1 MYQNGFNLDELQ
13 VLFTNRIQGIKQLP
27 IIIEKSIEAGTRKNV
42 LAYIKTKIKSND
54 LKFNIKDVR
63 NYTDENV
70 KKRVVQ

>member
-1 MYQNGFNLDELQ
+1 M
-13 VLFTNRIQGIKQLP
+13 IK
-27 IIIEKSIEAGTRKNV
+27 KSIEAGTIENV